1 MHKFVKI
8 TKIMF
13 EDSDTRNKHVWL
25 IETLSQPRTLKEI
38 QECWKHSEINPYP
51 GTAMTRKTVF
61 NWINKIEEVYGVS
74 IQITRAGANSKYQ
87 IVSRPGGDSIRKWLL
102 ETISM
107 QNKLIT
113 NTSIR
118 DRILL
123 EDVPSSIEYL
133 DTVLDAIK
141 QNRMINFDY
150 EDYWEDPITITMQP
164 YFVKLYRQHWKVIG
178 PLEDGR
184 KKDIRS
190 YALDADR
197 MKNLRVLDKRF
208 RYPED
213 FDPEDFMADSIG
225 TATFPAKAA
234 NPKDVIILAWEKVN
248 LYLKHTPLHGSQRI
262 LYDCPED
269 GYTIFAYRLHT
280 TDDFY
285 QEICRYGNYME
296 VLHPND
302 VRNEMIK
309 IIKGMGDEY
318 AGVSRRDCKKK
329 VPSVKELKAL
339 L

>member
-1 MHKFVKI
+1 
-8 TKIMF
+8 MF

-25 IETLSQPRTLKEI
+25 IELLNRPRTLKEI
-38 QECWKHSEINPYP
+38 QECWKQTPINPYP
-51 GTAMTRKTVF
+51 GTSMTRKTVF
-61 NWINKIEEVYGVS
+61 NWINKIEEEYGIC
-74 IQITRAGANSKYQ
+74 IQVTKAGANSKYQ
-87 IVSRPGGDSIRKWLL
+87 IVSRPVVDSIRKWLL

-123 EDVPSSIEYL
+123 EDVPSAREYL
-133 DTVLDAIK
+133 DTILDAIK
-141 QNRMINFDY
+141 QNRMISFDY
-150 EDYWEDPITITMQP
+150 EDYWEDPVTITMQP

-184 KKDIRS
+184 EKGIRS

-197 MKNLRVLDKRF
+197 LKNLRVLDKRF

-213 FDPEDFMADSIG
+213 FDPEEFMADSIG
-225 TATFPAKAA
+225 TATFPATAA
-234 NPKDVIILAWEKVN
+234 KPKDVIILAWEKVN

-302 VRNEMIK
+302 VRNEMMK

-318 AGVSRRDCKKK
+318 AGVSRKDCKKK

>member
-1 MHKFVKI
+1 
-8 TKIMF
+8 MF

-25 IETLSQPRTLKEI
+25 IELLSQPRTLKEI
-38 QECWKHSEINPYP
+38 QECWKQSPINPYP
-51 GTAMTRKTVF
+51 GTSMTRKTVF
-61 NWINKIEEVYGVS
+61 NWINKIEEEYGIS
-74 IQITRAGANSKYQ
+74 IQVTKAGANSNYQ
-87 IVSRPGGDSIRKWLL
+87 IVSRPGEDSVRNWLVG
-102 ETISM
+102 TIST

-123 EDVPSSIEYL
+123 EDVPSAREYL
-133 DTVLDAIK
+133 DTILDAIK
-141 QNRMINFDY
+141 QNRMISFDY
-150 EDYWEDPITITMQP
+150 EDYWEDSISITMQP

-178 PLEDGR
+178 PLENGR
-184 KKDIRS
+184 EKGIRS

-197 MKNLRVLDKRF
+197 MKNLKVMDKRF

-213 FDPEDFMADSIG
+213 FDPEEFMADSIG

-234 NPKDVIILAWEKVN
+234 KPKDVIILAWEKVN
-248 LYLKHTPLHGSQRI
+248 LYLKHTPMHGSQRI
-262 LYDCPED
+262 LYDCSED

-302 VRNEMIK
+302 VRNEMMK
-309 IIKGMGDEY
+309 IIKGMDDEY
-318 AGVSRRDCKKK
+318 AGVSRNACKKK

>member
-1 MHKFVKI
+1 
-8 TKIMF
+8 MF

-25 IETLSQPRTLKEI
+25 IELLNRPRTLKEI
-38 QECWKHSEINPYP
+38 QECWKQTPINPYP
-51 GTAMTRKTVF
+51 GTSMTRKTVF
-61 NWINKIEEVYGVS
+61 NWINKIEEEYGIC
-74 IQITRAGANSKYQ
+74 IQVTKAGANSNYQ
-87 IVSRPGGDSIRKWLL
+87 IVSRPGEDSVRNWLVA
-102 ETISM
+102 TTSM

-123 EDVPSSIEYL
+123 EDVPSAREYL

-141 QNRMINFDY
+141 QNRMISFDY
-150 EDYWEDPITITMQP
+150 EDYWEDPVTITMQP

-184 KKDIRS
+184 EKGIRS

-197 MKNLRVLDKRF
+197 LKNLRVLDKRF

-213 FDPEDFMADSIG
+213 FDPEEFMADSIG
-225 TATFPAKAA
+225 TATFPATAA
-234 NPKDVIILAWEKVN
+234 KPKDVIILAWEKVN

-302 VRNEMIK
+302 VRNEMMK

>member
-1 MHKFVKI
+1 
-8 TKIMF
+8 MF

-25 IETLSQPRTLKEI
+25 IELLSQPRTLKEI
-38 QECWKHSEINPYP
+38 QECWKQSPINPYP
-51 GTAMTRKTVF
+51 GTSMTRKTVF
-61 NWINKIEEVYGVS
+61 NWINKIEEEYGIS
-74 IQITRAGANSKYQ
+74 IQVTKAGANSNYQ
-87 IVSRPGGDSIRKWLL
+87 IVSRPGEDSVRNWLVG
-102 ETISM
+102 TIST

-123 EDVPSSIEYL
+123 EDVPSAREYL

-141 QNRMINFDY
+141 QNRMISFDY
-150 EDYWEDPITITMQP
+150 EDYWEDSISITMQP

-178 PLEDGR
+178 PLENGR
-184 KKDIRS
+184 EKGIRS

-197 MKNLRVLDKRF
+197 MKNLKVMDKRF

-213 FDPEDFMADSIG
+213 FDPEEFMADSIG

-234 NPKDVIILAWEKVN
+234 KPKDVIILAWEKVN
-248 LYLKHTPLHGSQRI
+248 LYLKHTPMHGSQRI
-262 LYDCPED
+262 LYDCSED

-302 VRNEMIK
+302 VRNEMMK
-309 IIKGMGDEY
+309 IIKGMDDEY
-318 AGVSRRDCKKK
+318 AGVSRNACKKK

>member
-1 MHKFVKI
+1 
-8 TKIMF
+8 MF

-25 IETLSQPRTLKEI
+25 IELLSQPRTLKEI
-38 QECWKHSEINPYP
+38 QECWKQSPINPYP
-51 GTAMTRKTVF
+51 GTSMTRKTVF
-61 NWINKIEEVYGVS
+61 NWINKIEEEYGIS
-74 IQITRAGANSKYQ
+74 IQVTKAGANSNYQ
-87 IVSRPGGDSIRKWLL
+87 IVSRPGEDSVRNWLVG
-102 ETISM
+102 TIST

-123 EDVPSSIEYL
+123 EDVPSAREYL

-141 QNRMINFDY
+141 QNRMISFDY
-150 EDYWEDPITITMQP
+150 EDYWEDSISITMQP

-184 KKDIRS
+184 EKGIRS

-197 MKNLRVLDKRF
+197 MKNLKVMDKRF

-213 FDPEDFMADSIG
+213 FDPEEFMTDSIG

-234 NPKDVIILAWEKVN
+234 KPKDVIILAWEKVN
-248 LYLKHTPLHGSQRI
+248 LYLKHTPMHGSQRI
-262 LYDCPED
+262 LYDCSED

-302 VRNEMIK
+302 VRNEMMK
-309 IIKGMGDEY
+309 IIKGMDDEY
-318 AGVSRRDCKKK
+318 AGVSRNACKKK

>member
-1 MHKFVKI
+1 MHEFVKI

-123 EDVPSSIEYL
+123 EDVPSAREYL

-141 QNRMINFDY
+141 QNRMISFDY
-150 EDYWEDPITITMQP
+150 EDYWEDPVTITMQP

-184 KKDIRS
+184 EKGIRS

-197 MKNLRVLDKRF
+197 LKNLRGWTRGSGIPKT
-208 RYPED
+208 
-213 FDPEDFMADSIG
+213 SIPRSLWL
-225 TATFPAKAA
+225 TA
-234 NPKDVIILAWEKVN
+234 LAR
-248 LYLKHTPLHGSQRI
+248 PLSLR
-262 LYDCPED
+262 
-269 GYTIFAYRLHT
+269 RL
-280 TDDFY
+280 
-285 QEICRYGNYME
+285 Q
-296 VLHPND
+296 
-302 VRNEMIK
+302 
-309 IIKGMGDEY
+309 
-318 AGVSRRDCKKK
+318 SRRMSSSSLGRRSTSTSSTLPCTAAKGYCTTVLRMDTPYSPTACIPLMTSIRKSAAMATIWKC
-329 VPSVKELKAL
+329 SIQTMSAMR
-339 L
+339 

>member
-1 MHKFVKI
+1 
-8 TKIMF
+8 MF

-25 IETLSQPRTLKEI
+25 IELLSQPRTLKEI
-38 QECWKHSEINPYP
+38 QECWKLTGINPYP

-74 IQITRAGANSKYQ
+74 IQVTRAGSNSKYQ
-87 IVSRPGGDSIRKWLL
+87 IVSRPGGDSVRKWLL

-123 EDVPSSIEYL
+123 EDVPSAREYL

-141 QNRMINFDY
+141 QNRMISFDY
-150 EDYWEDPITITMQP
+150 EDYWEDPNTITMQP
-164 YFVKLYRQHWKVIG
+164 YFVKFYRQHWKVIG

-184 KKDIRS
+184 EKGIRS

-213 FDPEDFMADSIG
+213 FDSEEFMADSIG

-248 LYLKHTPLHGSQRI
+248 LYLKQTPMHGSQRI

-302 VRNEMIK
+302 VRNEMMK

-318 AGVSRRDCKKK
+318 AGVSRKDCKKK